1 MCGIAGYIGPSLIPD
16 GRVAAC
22 LAQMSKRGPD
32 SQGVSRHRG
41 PSGNEI
47 LLLHSRLAILDLDP
61 KSDQPFHEKHID
73 MVFNGEIYNYKELG
87 MQVDNTA
94 DWPDS
99 VGDTEVLARMIAAEG
114 ESGLQ
119 ECEGMWALAWFDKQ
133 TGCLHLS
140 RDRFGEK
147 PLFYFRDTDGGIF
160 FASQV
165 IFLEALMG
173 RRLRPNLN
181 HVRRFLA
188 NGYKS
193 LYKTSETFFEGVTE
207 LRAGHMAKVDP
218 SGTWSEYPW
227 WEPRFDGPLD
237 MSFSEAVEGARE
249 RLIRSLEIRLRADV
263 PIAFLLSGGIDSN
276 ALIAIARN
284 LLGLDVHG
292 FTILNSDRRYDEADM
307 VKLSVEAL
315 HLDHTGV
322 DLEYKDFFRLL
333 RKQVS
338 YHAAPTFTINSF
350 AGWRLS
356 EHIAQQGFKVSISGI
371 GADEMFSGY
380 YDHHNA
386 YLAYIADH
394 DPAALPQAI
403 DNWQKGIGGY
413 VRNPYLKDPLYL
425 QKSPAS
431 REHVFL
437 DAQEFNSWLVQPLN
451 EPFCETQY
459 TSPLLRN
466 RMANELF
473 HEAVPVVLHEDDLNS
488 MYYSVE
494 NRSPYLDSNLFN
506 FCSSIPTGHLIQNGR
521 AKAVLREA
529 VRGLVPNQILDNPRK
544 VGFNAPID
552 SLVDRESE
560 EIRDLLMADSPIFD
574 IVRREAINALLTE
587 PSLENSRNKF
597 LFSFVS
603 SKMFL
608 EEFS

>member
-1 MCGIAGYIGPSLIPD
+1 M
-16 GRVAAC
+16 AAC
-22 LAQMSKRGPD
+22 LAAMSKRGPD
-32 SQGVSRHRG
+32 AQGVSRHRG
-41 PSGNEI
+41 PSGNEV

-61 KSDQPFHEKHID
+61 RSDQPFHEKHID
-73 MVFNGEIYNYKELG
+73 LVFNGEIYNYKELG
-87 MQVDNTA
+87 MQVNKTA
-94 DWPDS
+94 DRPDS
-99 VGDTEVLARMIAAEG
+99 AGDTEVLARIIAEEG
-114 ESGLQ
+114 ESGLEQ
-119 ECEGMWALAWFDKQ
+119 CEGMWALAWFDKQ

-173 RRLRPNLN
+173 RLLRPNLN

-193 LYKTSETFFEGVTE
+193 LYKTSETFFEGVAE

-227 WEPRFDGPLD
+227 WEPSFDGAQD

-307 VKLSVEAL
+307 VRLSVEAL
-315 HLDHTGV
+315 NLNHTAV
-322 DLEYKDFFRLL
+322 ELQYEDFFRLL

-338 YHAAPTFTINSF
+338 YHGAPTITISSF

-386 YLAYIADH
+386 YLAYIAGH
-394 DPAALPQAI
+394 DPATLPQAI
-403 DNWQKGIGGY
+403 ENWQKGIGGY
-413 VRNPYLKDPLYL
+413 ARNPYLKDPLYL
-425 QKSPAS
+425 HKSPDS
-431 REHVFL
+431 REHIFL
-437 DAQEFNSWLVQPLN
+437 GAQEFNSWLVQSLN
-451 EPFCETQY
+451 EPFSERQY
-459 TSPLLRN
+459 SSQLLRN

-473 HEAVPVVLHEDDLNS
+473 HEAVPVLLHEEDLNS
-488 MYYSVE
+488 MHFSIE
-494 NRSPYLDSNLFN
+494 NRAPFLDSNLFD
-506 FCSSIPTGHLIQNGR
+506 FCSSIPTEHLIQNGR

-560 EIRDLLMADSPIFD
+560 EVRDLLMADSPIFD
-574 IVRREAINALLTE
+574 IVRREAMNALLTE

-597 LFSFVS
+597 LFSFIS